1 MHIRELI
8 ISIRNWFAEGW
19 NNLILGNFSDLTLGQ
34 RAFAITAVP
43 AILHLI
49 YAVLIR

>member
-1 MHIRELI
+1 MKPI
-8 ISIRNWFAEGW
+8 INWFVEGW

-34 RAFAITAVP
+34 RAFTITSVP

-49 YAVLIR
+49 YTVLMR